1 LFNLALFLIKK
12 IRNIH
17 PSEVLYEDNHIII
30 INKRS
35 SDIVQGDK
43 TGDVPLSEAVKQ
55 YIKEKYNKPGD
66 VFLGVVHRLDR
77 PVSGAVIFARTSKAL
92 TRLNEMIRER
102 RIHKIYWA
110 VTANMPPDSKGRL
123 VHYLRK
129 NETKNKSYVVGEE
142 TKGALRAELKYRLL
156 GNSDRY
162 YLLEVELL
170 TGRHHQ
176 IRVQLSSIGCRIKGD
191 LKYGFPRPNPDASI
205 HLHARSIRFVH
216 PVKKELIELTARPPD
231 DPLWDFFTEMVTKT
245 EK

>member
-1 LFNLALFLIKK
+1 M
-12 IRNIH
+12 RN
-17 PSEVLYEDNHIII
+17 EVLYEDNHIIAV
-30 INKRS
+30 NKLPG
-35 SDIVQGDK
+35 DIVQADK
-43 TGDVPLSEAVKQ
+43 ENDETLRDVVKQ
-55 YIKEKYNKPGD
+55 YLKEKYNKPGN
-66 VFLGVVHRLDR
+66 VFCGIVHRLDR
-77 PVSGAVIFARTSKAL
+77 PVSGAVLFARTTKAL
-92 TRLNEMIRER
+92 IRLNNIFRKREVQ
-102 RIHKIYWA
+102 KFYWA
-110 VTANMPPDSKGRL
+110 VVDQPPPEPEGHL